1 MDLLYGTKTLINLF
15 NIPSYTIDTS
25 NFSHLLH
32 DEVVDQF
39 ENEFCEYVGA
49 QYACSVSSATNAIF
63 LTFLNKGLTVDVP
76 SIIPPVVC
84 NGLITGGNNVNF
96 VDNIEWVGDSYV
108 LHSFDDYK
116 VIDSAQKVERDQ
128 FTKEANDQD
137 LMIFSFYPTKPVGSC
152 DGGIIVSNDWSK
164 IQRFKESTLNG
175 MTFSKDNWDR
185 RIKFPGYKMYMNSIQ
200 SQIALNNLN
209 KLDEKNKRLV
219 EIREFYNEHL
229 GLKNTSNHLYRIN
242 IGNRDDFIASLKK
255 ENIQT
260 GIHYSALHKNNVYNT
275 DPVDL
280 PNSFQEGQTTV
291 SIPFHEMLSTKE
303 LNTIV
308 ERVKKY
314 ASRS

>member
-25 NFSHLLH
+25 KFSHLLH

-39 ENEFCEYVGA
+39 ENKFCEYVGA

-63 LTFLNKGLTVDVP
+63 LTFLNRGLTVDVP

-96 VDNIEWVGDSYV
+96 IDNTEWVGNSYI
-108 LHSFDDYK
+108 LHNFDDYK

-128 FTKEANDQD
+128 FVKEADDQD

-185 RIKFPGYKMYMNSIQ
+185 KIKFPGYKMYMNSVQ

-209 KLDEKNKRLV
+209 KLDAKNKRLV
-219 EIREFYNEHL
+219 EIREFYNEKL
-229 GLKNTSNHLYRIN
+229 GINNTSNHLYRLN
-242 IGNRDDFIASLKK
+242 VKNRDDFVTSMRNA
-255 ENIQT
+255 NIQT
-260 GIHYSALHKNNVYNT
+260 GVHYSALHENNVYNSNL
-275 DPVDL
+275 VNL
-280 PNSFQEGQTTV
+280 PNSSLEGKTTV
-291 SIPFHEMLSTKE
+291 SIPFHEMLNTKE

-308 ERVKKY
+308 ERVKEY